1 MEKTDDNVTVLLEI
15 DDEEIMRTMASSMEL
30 ARNIASKQ
38 MLNSETYKEK
48 YIELLK
54 KEAEENKKDYEFSGP
69 VIEKFGNPRH
79 DPHIRDRLNSKK
91 NVHLDVIC
99 GNM

>member
-1 MEKTDDNVTVLLEI
+1 
-15 DDEEIMRTMASSMEL
+15 MRTMASSMEL
-30 ARNIASKQ
+30 ARNIACKQ
-38 MLNSETYKEK
+38 MINSDKYKDK

-54 KEAEENKKDYEFSGP
+54 KEGEEANKDYEFSGP

-79 DPHIRDRLNSKK
+79 DIHIRDRLNSGK